1 MAQYCY
7 KDIFRNCNL
16 QTGISQETV
25 HIAPMAQYCY
35 KDIFRNCNLQTSGA
49 GPLGR
54 DTFKISRPGTLA
66 SVTTISALLC
76 IFM

>member
-1 MAQYCY
+1 MVE
-7 KDIFRNCNL
+7 
-16 QTGISQETV
+16 SETSDNT
-25 HIAPMAQYCY
+25 H
-35 KDIFRNCNLQTSGA
+35 SGA

-66 SVTTISALLC
+66 SVTIILALLC